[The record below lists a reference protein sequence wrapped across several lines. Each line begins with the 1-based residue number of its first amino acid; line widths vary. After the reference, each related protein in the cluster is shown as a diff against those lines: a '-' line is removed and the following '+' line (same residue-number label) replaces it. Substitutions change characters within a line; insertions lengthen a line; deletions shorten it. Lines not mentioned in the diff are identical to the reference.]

1 MGKKFKKAI
10 ILFIIIQFL
19 LIILHNYFF
28 INHTIIFVHKKI
40 DMNYFTMYNFTRIGC
55 ENMKKVIVQI
65 LLFMML
71 IPLLVNAENCDV
83 NKISISSIE
92 IEKKSDNV
100 EEIEEA
106 NTNKRIINLNLSMS
120 KIGDAIKYKIIVKNE
135 SDDDFELDKNN
146 FIIDSEYIDYSL
158 ETDDN
163 SHIIKANS
171 SKAIYLNV
179 KYINEVPEESFK
191 NGSYESEK
199 TITIQL
205 SNDNTIINPKT
216 LTPIYIILIIVS
228 LLTIMVRYLIRK
240 KCKSIALI
248 IILSIIIPVNTLA
261 LCKSDIKIVSKIKI
275 TKKSTPQVF
284 SFDIRN
290 NEIVITEYKKDLAMK
305 NINYQIDDVN
315 KCETYFADLLLSI
328 NNSYYNSYNS
338 YTEGLYD
345 DESAEVSSKK
355 LCLGLNDKYSWTLE
369 NYIYSGLISNNDYL
383 EAGISNVS
391 ITNKTDSSELDVIVP
406 NQIMEYPVTSL
417 EGMVFSY
424 MDINSV
430 VLPDSIISI
439 SGYDDG
445 GTFMNNNLKNIVL
458 PKNLE
463 YIGPWTF
470 IGNKLE
476 EVIIPDRVTTI
487 GEGAFANN
495 KISVLDLGSSVE
507 TISYAA
513 FSNNNLTAV
522 TIPAS
527 VQWIG
532 PRSVSYTYFDA
543 AFNNNPLSSVI
554 IEGKSSASEFIR
566 YGNKINGVYYTPFS
580 WDENVT
586 CIKDNDENIENGCI
600 TWKGNN

>member
-1 MGKKFKKAI
+1 MKKI
-10 ILFIIIQFL
+10 VLF
-19 LIILHNYFF
+19 LIIMF
-28 INHTIIFVHKKI
+28 IPIIVSAKTCESNKIKI
-40 DMNYFTMYNFTRIGC
+40 D
-55 ENMKKVIVQI
+55 
-65 LLFMML
+65 
-71 IPLLVNAENCDV
+71 
-83 NKISISSIE
+83 SIE
-92 IEKKSDNV
+92 VKEKSNT
-100 EEIEEA
+100 IEELEEA
-106 NTNKRIINLNLSMS
+106 TASGNNFNLNLSMS
-120 KIGDAIKYKIIVKNE
+120 EVGDNIKYKIIVKNE

-163 SHIIKANS
+163 SYILKANS

-191 NGSYESEK
+191 NGSYEYDK
-199 TITIQL
+199 TITLQL
-205 SNDNTIINPKT
+205 SNNNLIINPKT
-216 LTPIYIILIIVS
+216 LTPIYLLLIIIS
-228 LLTIMVRYLIRK
+228 LLAIMVRYFIRK
-240 KCKSIALI
+240 KYKSIALI
-248 IILSIIIPVNTLA
+248 IILSIIIPINVLA
-261 LCKSDIKIVSKIKI
+261 ICKSDIKIVSKIKI
-275 TKKSTPQVF
+275 AKKSTPQIF

-328 NNSYYNSYNS
+328 DNSYYNNYYS

-345 DESAEVSSKK
+345 DESAETSSKK
-355 LCLGLNDKYSWTLE
+355 ICLGLKDKYSWTLE
-369 NYIYSGLISNNDYL
+369 NYIYSGLISSNDYL

-445 GTFMNNNLKNIVL
+445 GTFINNNLKNIIL

-470 IGNKLE
+470 IGNQLE

-495 KISVLDLGSSVE
+495 KIKYLKLGSSVE

-513 FSNNNLTAV
+513 FSSNILTSV

-566 YGNKINGVYYTPFS
+566 YGNAINGVYYTPFS

-600 TWKGNN
+600 TWMGGN